1 MRSPSLWFSANFVSS
16 FQRQLSDS
24 FGVASDQIL
33 GDASLSQLDENSLD
47 AVEIALA
54 LGEELDI
61 SFPDNVVG
69 EFKTVGN
76 VIHYIEVQLRNRG
89 DQQFRF

>member
-1 MRSPSLWFSANFVSS
+1 MRSKLPWHL
-16 FQRQLSDS
+16 
-24 FGVASDQIL
+24 
-33 GDASLSQLDENSLD
+33 E
-47 AVEIALA
+47 
-54 LGEELDI
+54 EELDI